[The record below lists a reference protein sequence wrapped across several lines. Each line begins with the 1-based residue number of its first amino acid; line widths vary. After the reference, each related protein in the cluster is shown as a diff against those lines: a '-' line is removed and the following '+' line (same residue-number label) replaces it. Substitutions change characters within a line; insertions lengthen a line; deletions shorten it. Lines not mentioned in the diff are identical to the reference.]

1 MTCGLYVTSEQNLRH
16 QIIHDLC
23 FWHQNMT
30 MTIATPSIH
39 VLWFVGDIRTKL
51 TMPDRH
57 SGTSSISATLR
68 CALKVCNLF
77 NLMQTI
83 HAGERDFAPSVIW
96 VWQKSFRCAV
106 GNLRFLPKAIHIEQH
121 KKYAPHSGLPPFWPN
136 PRPSWSWFELFLHG
150 QSSTNISI
158 WSARACWIRTSGNG
172 NAFV

>member
-1 MTCGLYVTSEQNLRH
+1 MTCVFDIRTWPWPSRHLVFMSYGLSVTSEQNLRC
-16 QIIHDLC
+16 QTD
-23 FWHQNMT
+23 T
-30 MTIATPSIH
+30 VVA
-39 VLWFVGDIRTKL
+39 
-51 TMPDRH
+51 
-57 SGTSSISATLR
+57 ATLR
-68 CALKVCNLF
+68 CASQVCNLC